1 MTFYG
6 LLLTKYTI
14 YAIMVKTTFL
24 ATNNPKCKIMLKKEL
39 EKLNLTDREA
49 DVYLALLELGQTSI
63 ERISKKSKI
72 KRTTVYDVIESLK
85 DKGLVASLKH
95 KKRALYYAE
104 DPRILGNQLEE
115 KKTVLNNILPQLLA
129 MSSLIDKKPDIKF
142 FEGIEGIKNVY
153 RDTLEYPN
161 QEILMWGSTDM
172 FTHFDEDFAWNYCV
186 PKRIENKIW
195 MRAIGQD
202 CEVVRKIQAEDSKN
216 LRQTRIQSFK
226 DLPFDVEIDLYGKR
240 KIGIMSFKEQIGLII
255 ESEKIYNT
263 LKSIFE
269 MNWKMLEK

>member
-1 MTFYG
+1 
-6 LLLTKYTI
+6 
-14 YAIMVKTTFL
+14 
-24 ATNNPKCKIMLKKEL
+24 MLKKEL

-49 DVYLALLELGQTSI
+49 DVYLALLELGETSI

-72 KRTTVYDVIESLK
+72 KRTTVYDVIEALK
-85 DKGLVASLKH
+85 EKGLIGSVKH

-104 DPRILGNQLEE
+104 DPRILRNQLEE
-115 KKTVLNNILPQLLA
+115 KKTVLNNILPQLLS
-129 MSSLIDKKPDIKF
+129 MSALIDKKPDIKY

-153 RDTLEYPN
+153 RDTLEYPD
-161 QEILMWGSTDM
+161 QEILMWGSTDV
-172 FTHFDEDFAWNYCV
+172 FKYFDEDFMWKYYL
-186 PKRIENKIW
+186 PKRLEKKIW

-202 CEVVRKIQAEDSKN
+202 LEVVRKIKSEDSKA
-216 LRQTRIQSFK
+216 LRETRFHNFK
-226 DLPFDVEIDLYGKR
+226 DFPFDVEINLYGKR

-269 MNWKMLEK
+269 LNWKMLEK

>member
-1 MTFYG
+1 
-6 LLLTKYTI
+6 
-14 YAIMVKTTFL
+14 
-24 ATNNPKCKIMLKKEL
+24 MLKKEL
-39 EKLNLTDREA
+39 SKLNLTDRES
-49 DVYLALLELGQTSI
+49 DVYLALLELGETTI

-85 DKGLVASLKH
+85 SKGLVASLKH

-115 KKTVLNNILPQLLA
+115 KKTVLSNILPQLLA

-153 RDTLEYPN
+153 RDTLEYHN
-161 QEILMWGSTDM
+161 QEILMWGSTEM

-216 LRQTRIQSFK
+216 LRQTRIQSFS

-255 ESEKIYNT
+255 ESEKIHNT

-269 MNWKMLEK
+269 LNWKMLEK

>member
-1 MTFYG
+1 
-6 LLLTKYTI
+6 
-14 YAIMVKTTFL
+14 
-24 ATNNPKCKIMLKKEL
+24 MLKKEL

-49 DVYLALLELGQTSI
+49 DVYVALLELGETTI

-72 KRTTVYDVIESLK
+72 KRTTVYDVIKSLK
-85 DKGLVASLKH
+85 EKGLVGSVRH

-115 KKTVLNNILPQLLA
+115 KKTVLNNILPQLL
-129 MSSLIDKKPDIKF
+129 SLANFIDKKPDIKF

-153 RDTLEYPN
+153 QDTLNFPES
-161 QEILMWGSTDM
+161 EILMWGSTDI
-172 FTHFDEDFAWNYCV
+172 HEYFDNDFMWTYYV
-186 PKRIENKIW
+186 PKRIEKKIW

-202 CEVVRKIQAEDSKN
+202 LEAVRKIRAEDSKH
-216 LRQTRIQSFK
+216 LRQTRFHSHS
-226 DLPFDVEIDLYGKR
+226 DMPFDVEINLYGKR

-255 ESEKIYNT
+255 ESEKIFNT

-269 MNWKMLEK
+269 LNWMMLEKKN